1 MAVKDI
7 SKKPYIVD
15 NDTNI
20 KVGID
25 LPIRR
30 DDIKAGWFAS
40 TTTTIEAVKNNI
52 RNLLNTNQGERLMQP
67 TLGLNLKRMLF
78 EQINEENKEA
88 IAEAMVTLTDLHDQL
103 AAILVQIQEAAT
115 VEQLQAINVKVQ
127 TISEG
132 ISMLVFVADYD
143 YDGVING
150 LDQCPD
156 TPITEISEVNGVGCS
171 PSQLGG

>member
-1 MAVKDI
+1 MAVKDT

-30 DDIKAGWFAS
+30 DDIKDGWFAS

-78 EQINEENKEA
+78 EQIDEESIIGIQDSILDTFNFWLPFVQVKDIQLETSENSQFVGTNEIRVKIIFN
-88 IAEAMVTLTDLHDQL
+88 IIQDPDTLDSVTLNFQSD
-103 AAILVQIQEAAT
+103 
-115 VEQLQAINVKVQ
+115 
-127 TISEG
+127 
-132 ISMLVFVADYD
+132 
-143 YDGVING
+143 
-150 LDQCPD
+150 
-156 TPITEISEVNGVGCS
+156 VNES
-171 PSQLGG
+171 LGSVDSGGY